1 MSNKLK
7 LSEISTGEAQRVGVS
22 SLADRP
28 TGASRYGDGG
38 LTAQGLKE
46 RFDALPNFV
55 RDRFNAIA
63 QMLAGTD
70 AAKYIG
76 LDGSVGGVDNLY
88 DFLLLF
94 GARGDGAQDK
104 NISDYIET
112 LYDVPLEDA
121 DGNENYSRTLKDIV
135 QSIVSRFADV
145 ETNKGA
151 KVELV
156 VEEKTGEIKLRL
168 LNAAGV
174 VLGDEQKVGP
184 VKTAGIADGAVTK
197 DKLAS
202 KAVSL
207 EKLGEDV
214 RGKIEY
220 FEDGDLTEVT
230 YNAKNGKLTFFAK
243 NGKEKATVNLPLDL
257 VVSGGEFDKGSND
270 IVLVLSNGS
279 KISIPLDDFVDTAIA
294 EIKRIDA
301 RIPKP
306 TSSDEGRFLKA
317 SGEKI
322 VFSDIGDYQF
332 PKLRAPLSV
341 TVDSHGM
348 TVTVE
353 NREAPF
359 ILKNYVYIDGE
370 RVGTVGENLT
380 FNFSE
385 FVDDKAS
392 AIIGVA
398 ASAEGFAESDK
409 TLAEWWSQNGTEG
422 LTYSGQT
429 CTGIGAATESEIEI
443 ASYHNGDPVL
453 YIAIGAFRDCTAL
466 TSVKI
471 PNTVEDI
478 GRDAF
483 YGCTALKSII
493 IPESV
498 TDIHNSAFYGCKSL
512 ESITM
517 SNIKKYVGEI
527 GNNTF
532 YGCEA
537 LKSITIPYGATYL
550 GDCAFKGCSSLTSVT
565 IPDSVTTIYSES
577 FAGCSSLTSVTIP
590 DSVIRINSTA
600 FRDCKALTSITIPGG
615 VKTIGS
621 YTFYGCTALTD
632 VTISEGVE
640 FIGYYAFEGCSSLTS
655 ITIPASVTNFSPRVF
670 LNCSSLKTVIFKG
683 TPTSI
688 ASAVFENCTSLT
700 DIYVPWSEGAV
711 ANAPWGATNATIHYN
726 SEG

>member
-1 MSNKLK
+1 MTNKKTLVQMTESDAA
-7 LSEISTGEAQRVGVS
+7 LAGIS

-28 TGASRYGDGG
+28 NDASRYGDGG
-38 LTAQGLKE
+38 LTAKALKK
-46 RFDALPNFV
+46 RFDALPNLV
-55 RDRFNAIA
+55 RQKFNEIA
-63 QMLAGTD
+63 TMLTAAD

-94 GARGDGAQDK
+94 GSRGDGAQDK

-112 LYDVPLEDA
+112 LYQGEGD
-121 DGNENYSRTLKDIV
+121 NEETSYTLREIV
-135 QSIVSRFADV
+135 QSIISRFAAV
-145 ETNKGA
+145 ETDKGA
-151 KVELV
+151 KLALEVSDS
-156 VEEKTGEIKLRL
+156 GEITLEL
-168 LNAAGV
+168 LNAAEEVIDKCTAGGQ
-174 VLGDEQKVGP
+174 LKA
-184 VKTAGIADGAVTK
+184 AGIADGAVTGEKIK
-197 DKLAS
+197 DG
-202 KAVSL
+202 AVSF
-207 EKLGEDV
+207 EKLDSALG
-214 RGKIEY
+214 
-220 FEDGDLTEVT
+220 
-230 YNAKNGKLTFFAK
+230 
-243 NGKEKATVNLPLDL
+243 
-257 VVSGGEFDKGSND
+257 
-270 IVLVLSNGS
+270 
-279 KISIPLDDFVDTAIA
+279 
-294 EIKRIDA
+294 A
-301 RIPKP
+301 RIPARP
-306 TSSDEGRFLKA
+306 TSNDEGRFLKA
-317 SGEKI
+317 SGGKI
-322 VFSDIGDYQF
+322 VFSDIGVSQF

-341 TVDSHGM
+341 TVDSRGM

-353 NREAPF
+353 NRDAPF
-359 ILKNYVYIDGE
+359 ILKNRIYLEDEKIATIEEGATADFSAFVGDRVAIKVGVTAVADG
-370 RVGTVGENLT
+370 
-380 FNFSE
+380 F
-385 FVDDKAS
+385 K
-392 AIIGVA
+392 
-398 ASAEGFAESDK
+398 ESDK
-409 TLAEWWSQNGTEG
+409 IFARWGLTNGTEG

-483 YGCTALKSII
+483 HGCTALKSII

-517 SNIKKYVGEI
+517 SNIKKYVGDI

-537 LKSITIPYGATYL
+537 LKSITIPYGATCL

-577 FAGCSSLTSVTIP
+577 FSGCSSLTSVTIP
-590 DSVIRINSTA
+590 DSITKINSNA
-600 FRDCKALTSITIPGG
+600 FNGCTALTSITIPDG
-615 VKTIGS
+615 VKDIGS
-621 YTFYGCTALTD
+621 YTFYGCTALTN
-632 VTISEGVE
+632 VTISNGLNS
-640 FIGYYAFEGCSSLTS
+640 IGYYAFEDCSKLTS
-655 ITIPASVTNFSPRVF
+655 ITIPESVTNISPSAFRG
-670 LNCSSLKTVIFKG
+670 CTSLKAVTFSG

-688 ASAVFENCTSLT
+688 GHSVFTNCSSLT
-700 DIYVPWSEGAV
+700 DIYVPWSEGEV